1 MLMERYNHETE
12 RLHAQIKVD
21 LEGDYVDTKY
31 LSIIGQGTF
40 DKTRLKNIGNFIGA
54 PHKNSDRTIYTLD
67 EVATAFISKG
77 ESKVRNHGGSHNDT

>member
-40 DKTRLKNIGNFIGA
+40 DKTRLKNIGIVIGV
-54 PHKNSDRTIYTLD
+54 PHKSSDRTIYTLG
-67 EVATAFISKG
+67 EVATAFIS
-77 ESKVRNHGGSHNDT
+77 

>member
-40 DKTRLKNIGNFIGA
+40 DKTRLKNIGNFIRGA
-54 PHKNSDRTIYTLD
+54 S
-67 EVATAFISKG
+67 
-77 ESKVRNHGGSHNDT
+77 

>member
-40 DKTRLKNIGNFIGA
+40 DKTRLKNIGNFIGGA
-54 PHKNSDRTIYTLD
+54 TL
-67 EVATAFISKG
+67 EYS
-77 ESKVRNHGGSHNDT
+77 